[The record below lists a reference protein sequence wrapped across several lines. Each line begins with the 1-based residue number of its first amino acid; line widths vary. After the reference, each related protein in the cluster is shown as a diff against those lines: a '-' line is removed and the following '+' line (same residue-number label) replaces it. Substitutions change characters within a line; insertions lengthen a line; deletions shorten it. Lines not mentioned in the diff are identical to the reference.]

1 MQAEDIFLSGKNKE
15 KFSKNSNCSC
25 REFKKALVKIV
36 KNPNVKWGMKGQEVD
51 EEREDDED
59 DEDGEEETKDDSEE
73 ELESEEEEQK
83 ADKKFK
89 QSKHNQVWKNKWIIE
104 RASEWT
110 KQNVEYCTWNG
121 AVHVEFLKWFLIL

>member
-1 MQAEDIFLSGKNKE
+1 MQAEDIFPSGKNKE

-36 KNPNVKWGMKGQEVD
+36 KNPKVKWGMKNQEVD
-51 EEREDDED
+51 EEGEDDLDNE
-59 DEDGEEETKDDSEE
+59 EEETKDDSEE

-89 QSKHNQVWKNKWIIE
+89 RSKHNQVWKN
-104 RASEWT
+104 
-110 KQNVEYCTWNG
+110 
-121 AVHVEFLKWFLIL
+121 